1 MLPSS
6 VPGSQRSSVIMPP
19 SDSIVSVIESK
30 KHLFGTRF
38 NKDTINESTKDGYNS
53 SMNRMRTG
61 TVPDQVAETT
71 GWHFAT

>member
-1 MLPSS
+1 
-6 VPGSQRSSVIMPP
+6 MPP